1 MGAERVVRWGPP
13 TLSEVVTDQLWRHGL
28 GSADAVACARELAAA
43 VGPAARAS
51 SFVDLG
57 ACRFLDGDI
66 SGALAAWQQAIVSGQ
81 TAPAARALFNL
92 GLLHEHLGLYDD
104 AIQRFEAAEAHGIAP
119 YAAMATLGRARAQ
132 HRSGDHERAVAT
144 LARHADRLMEQDPDS
159 PLLSETMLG
168 LGDVAEEAGQLDRA
182 EQAYRAAMTSDDET
196 IRSQASLSLIDV
208 LRFIGH
214 DEEAQQIV
222 EDAGLASADP
232 VVALDRVE
240 LLIRLGRFNE
250 AESVLDDLA
259 TDQLGVADQFRL
271 ATIQIDL
278 GRVNGAIDILEVLA
292 GQGAAETRARA
303 AYRLGEVY
311 LEHDMTEP
319 AATMFANVRGVQPG
333 YWADKASLALGDLA
347 MTEGRHRIAAAHWA
361 DAAASRVESVSGIAR
376 ERLVDA
382 VSSTPAAPAPD
393 AGPAEPLAPAW
404 AEVSADLAERV
415 EVIEDGPA
423 TEAVDMTAVLD
434 DESLGH
440 IPDDHRNGFVPGEI
454 TPVAGVLMALPDA
467 EAVDVVIPAEPI
479 APGDVTPLEQ
489 VLPDTNPLDT
499 GDVAPLAASAPVE
512 QVEAPPVP
520 TAPTVVPLRR
530 RGSKTA
536 NAAAPAP
543 EPAAAETPADAS
555 GLDVPHAPTADA
567 STPKSNVEP
576 ESADNGP
583 VVIKLGRGRSTA
595 APVPTTSDAETV
607 IDLRESDDAPSNPY
621 ADLAPEALDDDP
633 TPSERNPYAEL
644 APNFSGEPID
654 LGAVGDGDE
663 PGPSTFSRFA

>member
-1 MGAERVVRWGPP
+1 MGAERVVRWGPA

-81 TAPAARALFNL
+81 AAPAARALFNL

-119 YAAMATLGRARAQ
+119 YASMATLGRARAQ
-132 HRSGDHERAVAT
+132 HLAGEDERAVAT

-159 PLLSETMLG
+159 PQLSETMLG
-168 LGDVAEEAGQLDRA
+168 LGDVAEQAGQLDRA
-182 EQAYRAAMTSDDET
+182 ERAYRAAMNSDDES

-222 EDAGLASADP
+222 EDAGLASTDP

-240 LLIRLGRFNE
+240 LLIRLGRFAE
-250 AESVLDDLA
+250 AEAVLDDLA

-311 LEHDMTEP
+311 LEHDMAEP
-319 AATMFANVRGVQPG
+319 AATMFANVRGLQPG
-333 YWADKASLALGDLA
+333 YWADKASLALGDIA
-347 MTEGRHRIAAAHWA
+347 MVEGRHRIAAAHWA
-361 DAAASRVESVSGIAR
+361 DAAASRVETVSSVAR

-382 VSSTPAAPAPD
+382 VSSTPPEAAPAP
-393 AGPAEPLAPAW
+393 AASPTESLAPAW
-404 AEVSADLAERV
+404 VDESATLDDPV
-415 EVIEDGPA
+415 ETVEDGPA

-434 DESLGH
+434 DESLADLPG
-440 IPDDHRNGFVPGEI
+440 DRLNGFLAGEI
-454 TPVAGVLMALPDA
+454 TPVAGVLMAIPDA
-467 EAVDVVIPAEPI
+467 EAVDVAIPAEPI
-479 APGDVTPLEQ
+479 APGDVVPLEQ
-489 VLPDTNPLDT
+489 VLPDAN
-499 GDVAPLAASAPVE
+499 APAM
-512 QVEAPPVP
+512 
-520 TAPTVVPLRR
+520 PTVVPLRGR
-530 RGSKTA
+530 SSTTIEA
-536 NAAAPAP
+536 PDSTPDASAPAL
-543 EPAAAETPADAS
+543 DAQ
-555 GLDVPHAPTADA
+555 
-567 STPKSNVEP
+567 P
-576 ESADNGP
+576 ESPDNGP
-583 VVIKLGRGRSTA
+583 VVIKLGRGRSATA
-595 APVPTTSDAETV
+595 PAPPVPDVDAV
-607 IDLRESDDAPSNPY
+607 IDLRESDDSPSNPY

-654 LGAVGDGDE
+654 IGAVGDGDD

>member
-92 GLLHEHLGLYDD
+92 GLLHEHLGLYDE

-159 PLLSETMLG
+159 PLVSETMLG

-250 AESVLDDLA
+250 AEAVLDDLA

-271 ATIQIDL
+271 ATIHIDL
-278 GRVNGAIDILEVLA
+278 GRVNRAIDILEVLA
-292 GQGAAETRARA
+292 GEGAAETRARA

-311 LEHDMTEP
+311 LEHDMAEP
-319 AATMFANVRGVQPG
+319 AATMFGNVRGLQPG

-361 DAAASRVESVSGIAR
+361 DAAASRVESVSSIAR

-382 VSSTPAAPAPD
+382 VSSPPEPGPVVVEAATDDQLVPGWVDDRP
-393 AGPAEPLAPAW
+393 EPL
-404 AEVSADLAERV
+404 ESVD
-415 EVIEDGPA
+415 DGPA
-423 TEAVDMTAVLD
+423 TEAVDMVTVLD
-434 DESLGH
+434 DEPLGQL
-440 IPDDHRNGFVPGEI
+440 PGGNGFVPGEI

-479 APGDVTPLEQ
+479 APGDVAPLEQ
-489 VLPDTNPLDT
+489 VLPDTTPPDLIEAART
-499 GDVAPLAASAPVE
+499 ELA
-512 QVEAPPVP
+512 EAPAAPIAPTAP

-530 RGSKTA
+530 RSGTA
-536 NAAAPAP
+536 ATEAPVAEAGAAD
-543 EPAAAETPADAS
+543 TPAVDGAA
-555 GLDVPHAPTADA
+555 LDVPHPPAVSAAAPTD
-567 STPKSNVEP
+567 
-576 ESADNGP
+576 DNGP
-583 VVIKLGRGRSTA
+583 VVIKLGRGRSTT
-595 APVPTTSDAETV
+595 APAPAEPAAETV